1 MVVQNDNAMPV
12 DPVFGAVL
20 LMISSEVEQARA
32 IPFNNRS
39 RGWRTI
45 KPLDNPLDN
54 QINPPLDY
62 PPGMMNIK
70 ANKITDLPSQSSCT
84 GSK

>member
-45 KPLDNPLDN
+45 KPLDNPLES
-54 QINPPLDY
+54 PLDY

-84 GSK
+84 GTK